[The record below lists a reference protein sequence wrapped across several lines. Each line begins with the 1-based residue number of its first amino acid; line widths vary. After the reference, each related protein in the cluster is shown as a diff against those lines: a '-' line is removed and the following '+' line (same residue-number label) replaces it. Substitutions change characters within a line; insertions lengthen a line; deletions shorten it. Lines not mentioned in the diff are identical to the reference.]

1 MNVSIYEDV
10 IRDVDSYV
18 FDIID
23 KGFEDIQIADDLFK
37 NVRQRGLDELVEFLS
52 DKYTDYYPALNFVRR
67 SPLNQEEPN
76 FIHTDEMMGDLTAI
90 LYLNKT
96 YPSEYGTTIYDKD
109 NDGGLIY
116 KAKYNSLIIFPS
128 HVKHSRNSLHN
139 FGVGDDARLVQVCF
153 LKKII

>member
-1 MNVSIYEDV
+1 MNVSIYENV
-10 IRDVDSYV
+10 IKDIDSYV

-23 KGFEDIQIADDLFK
+23 KGFQDIQIGDDLFK
-37 NVRQRGLDELVEFLS
+37 NVRQRGLDELFEFLS
-52 DKYTDYYPALNFVRR
+52 DKYTDYSPVLNFVRR

-96 YPSEYGTTIYDKD
+96 YPSGYGTTLYDED
-109 NDGGLIY
+109 NKEVFIC
-116 KAKYNSLIIFPS
+116 KAKHNSLFIFPS
-128 HVKHSRNSLHN
+128 HIKHSRNSLHN
-139 FGVGDDARLVQVCF
+139 LGIGVDARLIQVCF

>member
-1 MNVSIYEDV
+1 MNISVYENA
-10 IRDVDSYV
+10 IKDVDNYV

-37 NVRQRGLDELVEFLS
+37 NVRQRGLDDLVDFLS
-52 DKYTDYYPALNFVRR
+52 DKYMDYYPALNFVRK

-96 YPSEYGTTIYDKD
+96 YPNGYGTTIYN
-109 NDGGLIY
+109 NDDDDILTY
-116 KAKYNSLIIFPS
+116 KAKYNSLIVFPS

-139 FGVGDDARLVQVCF
+139 FGTGNDSRLIQVCF

>member
-1 MNVSIYEDV
+1 MNVSIYKNV
-10 IRDVDSYV
+10 IQDVDSYV
-18 FDIID
+18 FDIIE

-37 NVRQRGLDELVEFLS
+37 NVNQRGLDDLVEFIL
-52 DKYTDYYPALNFVRR
+52 TEYPGYSPVLNFVRR

-96 YPSEYGTTIYDKD
+96 YPIGYGTTLYDEED
-109 NDGGLIY
+109 NEELIC
-116 KAKYNSLIIFPS
+116 KAKYNSLFIFPS

-139 FGVGDDARLVQVCF
+139 FGKGDDARLIQVCF

>member
-1 MNVSIYEDV
+1 MNVSIYENV
-10 IRDVDSYV
+10 IEDIDSYV
-18 FDIID
+18 FDIIEN
-23 KGFEDIQIADDLFK
+23 GFEDIQVADDLFK
-37 NVRQRGLDELVEFLS
+37 NVRLRGLDELVDFLS
-52 DKYTDYYPALNFVRR
+52 DKYTDYYPELNFVRK

-96 YPSEYGTTIYDKD
+96 YPSRYGTTVYN
-109 NDGGLIY
+109 NDDDDILTY
-116 KAKYNSLIIFPS
+116 KAKYNSLIVFPS

-139 FGVGDDARLVQVCF
+139 FGDDDDARLVQVCF